1 MKSFRW
7 FPCCVA
13 LSFGLAN
20 AATVDVN
27 LDEEHQVIRGFG
39 GMVHNTWQGG
49 AQRIGC
55 ESGFWQWRRAIGT
68 YCPSHSGK

>member
-13 LSFGLAN
+13 LSFGLSN
-20 AATVDVN
+20 AATVNVN

-49 AQRIGC
+49 AGLSESDANLAFGNGDGQLPHI
-55 ESGFWQWRRAIGT
+55 SGF
-68 YCPSHSGK
+68 